1 MSLLADSSM
10 HVREIFNVVNH
21 QLATRP
27 TSEPVAQSW
36 ARCVNEF
43 QLDPSRF
50 VTPPILTEYEL
61 SARREAMGDLIACS
75 KLEMTTLY
83 QQLADPELAVVLV
96 DAGGVIVH
104 QVSSVP
110 FAEAVASDGFRVGA
124 LWSEREA
131 GTNGMG
137 TCLAERDCIAVCQ
150 HEHFYPRYTSL
161 TCSAAPIFDDS
172 GEIAGVLDVTS
183 RSKLLQQHS
192 LVLVGMSRQMIENR
206 LIDARYRHANMIHFH
221 SRPEFVGTLHGGK
234 LAVADDS
241 TVLAANRSALFQL
254 GFRSLGELRG
264 RRIEE
269 AFNASLEDMIARS
282 IRGSFHPVTVYSA
295 NATNRFF
302 LIAQTAQN
310 AAGRGARVAVA
321 APVPRTST
329 STPEKRAPAA
339 RLDEIAHLEFGD
351 PRMASQ
357 IQLGARVVQRKIPI
371 ILRGQTGT
379 GKEVFAQALHS
390 ISPLSSGP
398 FVPVNCASLPENL
411 IESELFGY
419 RAGAFTGAQREGRRG
434 KIVQANGGTLF
445 LDEIGDMPLALQ
457 ARLLRVIEEHEV
469 TPLGAETTVKV
480 NFQLISASHRNLLE
494 LVHSGQFREDLYYR
508 LKGVELN
515 LPPLAERVDKLP
527 LIHHLLEAETD
538 GDPPELT
545 KEAEQALLSYAW
557 PGNIRQLRHVL
568 QMAIALCDGQ
578 PIRCEDLPAEVTQR
592 APDLPP
598 PAASQ
603 AVLQAAPHTA
613 APPAAHADD
622 DADLSALNAIQL
634 NERETVL
641 TLLEENRWNV
651 SNVAKALGISR
662 NTLYRKMRRLH
673 IRLSHDGSA
682 NDDAAADDAADD
694 PAPHATAAEAFPTN
708 ASPHTH
714 HA

>member
-1 MSLLADSSM
+1 MSLLADSTM
-10 HVREIFNVVNH
+10 HVREVLNVVNH

-36 ARCVNEF
+36 ARCMNEF

-50 VTPPILTEYEL
+50 VVPPILTDYEL
-61 SARREAMGDLIACS
+61 SSRREAMGDLIACS

-96 DAGGVIVH
+96 DAGGMIVH

-110 FAEAVASDGFRVGA
+110 FAEAVAADGFRVGA

-161 TCSAAPIFDDS
+161 TCSAAPIFDDH

-206 LIDARYRHANMIHFH
+206 LLDARYRHANMIHFH

-254 GFRSLGELRG
+254 GFRTLGELRG

-282 IRGSFHPVTVYSA
+282 IRGSFHPVTMYSA

-302 LIAQTAQN
+302 LVAQTPQN
-310 AAGRGARVAVA
+310 SAGRGTRVAITAPA
-321 APVPRTST
+321 ARA
-329 STPEKRAPAA
+329 PEKRPPPAA

-357 IQLGARVVQRKIPI
+357 IQLAARVVQRKIPI

-390 ISPLSSGP
+390 ISPHSSGP

-494 LVHSGQFREDLYYR
+494 LVRGGQFREDLYYR

-515 LPPLAERVDKLP
+515 LPPLCERVDKLA
-527 LIHHLLEAETD
+527 LIHHLLENETD
-538 GDPPELT
+538 NDPPELT
-545 KEAEQALLSYAW
+545 PEAEHALLTYAW

-578 PIRCEDLPAEVTQR
+578 PIRCEDLPAEITQR
-592 APDLPP
+592 MPETGTPTAGLPVTSRAAAADLDPH
-598 PAASQ
+598 PA
-603 AVLQAAPHTA
+603 
-613 APPAAHADD
+613 D

-641 TLLEENRWNV
+641 TLLDEHRWNV

-682 NDDAAADDAADD
+682 LDGAPPDGMPPNDSPPEESPPAA
-694 PAPHATAAEAFPTN
+694 N
-708 ASPHTH
+708 A
-714 HA
+714 

>member
-1 MSLLADSSM
+1 MSLLTDSTM
-10 HVREIFNVVNH
+10 HVREVLNVVNH

-27 TSEPVAQSW
+27 TSDPVAQSW
-36 ARCVNEF
+36 ARCMNEF

-50 VTPPILTEYEL
+50 VVPPVLTDYEL
-61 SARREAMGDLIACS
+61 SSRREAMGDLIACS

-96 DAGGVIVH
+96 DAGGMIVH

-110 FAEAVASDGFRVGA
+110 FAEAVAADGFRVGA

-206 LIDARYRHANMIHFH
+206 LLDARYRHANMIHFH

-254 GFRSLGELRG
+254 GFRSLRELRG

-302 LIAQTAQN
+302 LVAQTPQSSAE
-310 AAGRGARVAVA
+310 RGVRVAGT
-321 APVPRTST
+321 APVTRASA
-329 STPEKRAPAA
+329 PEKRPAPA
-339 RLDEIAHLEFGD
+339 RLDQIAHLEFGD

-357 IQLGARVVQRKIPI
+357 IQLAARVVQRKIPI

-390 ISPLSSGP
+390 ISPHASGP

-434 KIVQANGGTLF
+434 KSCRPIA
-445 LDEIGDMPLALQ
+445 
-457 ARLLRVIEEHEV
+457 ARSSSM
-469 TPLGAETTVKV
+469 K
-480 NFQLISASHRNLLE
+480 SATCRS
-494 LVHSGQFREDLYYR
+494 
-508 LKGVELN
+508 
-515 LPPLAERVDKLP
+515 
-527 LIHHLLEAETD
+527 
-538 GDPPELT
+538 
-545 KEAEQALLSYAW
+545 
-557 PGNIRQLRHVL
+557 
-568 QMAIALCDGQ
+568 
-578 PIRCEDLPAEVTQR
+578 RCRR
-592 APDLPP
+592 ACC
-598 PAASQ
+598 A
-603 AVLQAAPHTA
+603 
-613 APPAAHADD
+613 
-622 DADLSALNAIQL
+622 
-634 NERETVL
+634 
-641 TLLEENRWNV
+641 
-651 SNVAKALGISR
+651 
-662 NTLYRKMRRLH
+662 
-673 IRLSHDGSA
+673 
-682 NDDAAADDAADD
+682 
-694 PAPHATAAEAFPTN
+694 
-708 ASPHTH
+708 
-714 HA
+714 